1 MKYSSYYSKTSS
13 SIYQYYKDELILND
27 DGDVVGFD
35 ANNTSY
41 SFFFKFKTKIKG
53 QTCENSAKYVET
65 AVPLKLILP

>member
-1 MKYSSYYSKTSS
+1 M
-13 SIYQYYKDELILND
+13 ND

-53 QTCENSAKYVET
+53 QTCENSAKDVET
-65 AVPLKLILP
+65 AVPLKLILPYLVLRQFKQQNLQ

>member
-1 MKYSSYYSKTSS
+1 M
-13 SIYQYYKDELILND
+13 ND

-53 QTCENSAKYVET
+53 QTCENSAKDVET
-65 AVPLKLILP
+65 AVSLKLILP